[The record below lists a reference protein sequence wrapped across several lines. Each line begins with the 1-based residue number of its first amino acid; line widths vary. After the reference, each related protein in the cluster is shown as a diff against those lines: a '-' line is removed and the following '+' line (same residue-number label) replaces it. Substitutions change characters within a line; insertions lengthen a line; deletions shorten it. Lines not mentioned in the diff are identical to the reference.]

1 MGNQYRR
8 YASSGSG
15 GGRGWGWGERA
26 SSKVGRVRH
35 RTQFVVP
42 ALENS
47 PRIFSPY
54 IDESMDYAITVINVL
69 KTL

>member
-1 MGNQYRR
+1 MDNQYRG
-8 YASSGSG
+8 YASLGSG
-15 GGRGWGWGERA
+15 GGRGWGWWGRA

-35 RTQFVVP
+35 RTQLVVP
-42 ALENS
+42 VLENR